1 MIRIGVW
8 GYEYRFRHWN
18 LGSDMG
24 IKILIQT
31 GIDIGIDIVITIEIG
46 LNIENYTKVSISFGW
61 LVVWSLDVQDKYVL
75 FTIHA
80 K

>member
-1 MIRIGVW
+1 
-8 GYEYRFRHWN
+8 
-18 LGSDMG
+18 MG

-31 GIDIGIDIVITIEIG
+31 GIDIGIDIVITIETG